1 MSANDYLKKRDSLV
15 TDICQKLNVGDEELE
30 NKVNAILDDNKK
42 LKKENLSLLKSYNRY
57 RILEIIRN
65 KNLEDNYNIQVVHQ
79 EYFDGKV
86 LKNILEDIKS
96 SEKNLILTVI
106 QKNKSKVEIYTLVTK
121 DCFNL
126 ITAKKIINILNSIIG
141 STGGGR
147 DDIAQ
152 AGLEYNDEIDDLIDV
167 IKKNISEIILNKGK

>member
-1 MSANDYLKKRDSLV
+1 VSKN
-15 TDICQKLNVGDEELE
+15 
-30 NKVNAILDDNKK
+30 
-42 LKKENLSLLKSYNRY
+42 

-65 KNLEDNYNIQVVHQ
+65 KNLENNYNIQVVHQ